1 MTSFHQ
7 LCEVI
12 PGLSEFQGN
21 YLKILVQFEKGMPSF
36 CLHSHRSIVCKW
48 VDVLVCWSNSFCT
61 ALKVTRKFNF
71 RNTIEVCLAIPVSIT
86 KIIFALPLPVKK
98 PPFTKTKLGP
108 RVSLQNVKQQLI
120 GLLMIVR
127 PHALD

>member
-1 MTSFHQ
+1 MTSYHQ

-12 PGLSEFQGN
+12 PGLSEFQGK

-71 RNTIEVCLAIPVSIT
+71 RNTIEVCSSIPVSIT

-98 PPFTKTKLGP
+98 TTFHQNKVRSSCFVTK
-108 RVSLQNVKQQLI
+108 R
-120 GLLMIVR
+120 
-127 PHALD
+127 